1 MVRGQSQAVRDDVAG
16 DVAQPQVVRVS
27 IGPLPPESVG
37 DADAEL
43 LGQHAGG

>member
-1 MVRGQSQAVRDDVAG
+1 MVRGQSQAVRDDVVG
-16 DVAQPQVVRVS
+16 DVAQPQVVKIR
-27 IGPLPPESVG
+27 IGPLLRESVG